1 MLVSIRKIRSSW
13 LEKTVE
19 PETKINRFASNLP
32 GAHTLFTSSADILA
46 LAKIRNSSLWK
57 FTHSWSVSFRCSV
70 AHTLNFA
77 PSPSLHP
84 SAQLLLST
92 SDKSFAFSF
101 AGAVARR
108 VTAERPSRMR
118 RSSLQKSPAA
128 KSQVTPNWPCWM
140 LKHKGKQVLDLKFNP
155 QPINIYSFIAATK
168 LTAKHDL
175 DKLENIK
182 ARNDDKK
189 TKAKC

>member
-19 PETKINRFASNLP
+19 SETKISRFASYLP
-32 GAHTLFTSSADILA
+32 GAHTLFTSYTDILA

-77 PSPSLHP
+77 APSRSLHP

-118 RSSLQKSPAA
+118 RSSLPKSPAE

-140 LKHKGKQVLDLKFNP
+140 LKHKGKRFSDLPFYP
-155 QPINIYSFIAATK
+155 
-168 LTAKHDL
+168 
-175 DKLENIK
+175 
-182 ARNDDKK
+182 
-189 TKAKC
+189 